1 MASVESGKQLSARSV
16 AAQSQMTD
24 VPDPGRAR
32 TAPLESAP
40 RGSNEPG
47 GDYFATPSHA
57 NSHAHTLEARSRT
70 AVNLTLALVVI
81 ALVLLI
87 MAIPIRHRSRAEVES
102 QRLTTELQLTLTEL
116 RATIADYSTSHG
128 HFPGAGPARP
138 SDPFWVEHQLDIA
151 LRRTSENAARPG
163 GATFGAPTSASE
175 MNQRSTSDERLTS
188 SDRVR
193 RHTFHI
199 DDPVLENPLNRRS
212 NVRFLAGT
220 DPWPL
225 EGDDS
230 SGWLYRPAT
239 GEIRAN
245 SPGRS
250 TWTGTR
256 FLDM

>member
-1 MASVESGKQLSARSV
+1 MSAQRV
-16 AAQSQMTD
+16 QTQSKMTN
-24 VPDPGRAR
+24 VPDLDPAR
-32 TAPLESAP
+32 TSPVESAP
-40 RGSNEPG
+40 GELRTEVGHPS
-47 GDYFATPSHA
+47 ASWSRASSHA
-57 NSHAHTLEARSRT
+57 RTLEARSRN
-70 AVNLTLALVVI
+70 AVNLTLALVVT

-116 RATIADYSTSHG
+116 RATIADYSTTHG
-128 HFPGAGPARP
+128 HFPGADPARH

-151 LRRTSENAARPG
+151 LRRSAESAGRPG

-175 MNQRSTSDERLTS
+175 PLGRNASEPRPSA

-199 DDPVLENPLNRRS
+199 DDPVLENPLNRRAS
-212 NVRFLAGT
+212 VRFLADT